1 MSRDSLERH
10 QVWCYLGA
18 VLVGLM
24 AGTAWPGLG
33 STTEALVWPV
43 LAVLLYATFTQVP
56 LVTIPA
62 AFADGRFLA
71 TALVGNFVLVPLAV
85 WGLVQLVPGDDV
97 LRLGLLLVLLVPCT
111 DWFITFTQLG
121 RGDTPRAI
129 ALTPITLIVQL
140 LLLPLYLWAMSGVD
154 VGLVFSL
161 GDLWPALLV
170 VLGPL
175 VLAAVTE
182 LWARSSGRG
191 DRVVA
196 HLGWWPVPMLAV
208 VILLVATAHVGEVRE
223 SLHVLPV
230 VAAVSV
236 AHSMCRAS
244 WPASVMSVRP
254 FHCAADPGKRNGR
267 PLALHSE
274 AYNASVVPCSS
285 HCPPPRRSPCAGDAR
300 SSGSRRARP
309 RRRPRLPARSRNSP
323 PRAAA
328 AFRGTASAAAR
339 PARRPRTARGNA

>member
-236 AHSMCRAS
+236 AHLVTALVLT
-244 WPASVMSVRP
+244 AVL
-254 FHCAADPGKRNGR
+254 GR
-267 PLALHSE
+267 VA
-274 AYNASVVPCSS
+274 
-285 HCPPPRRSPCAGDAR
+285 
-300 SSGSRRARP
+300 
-309 RRRPRLPARSRNSP
+309 RLPMGQRRTLAFSLGTRNSFIVLP
-323 PRAAA
+323 FALSLPAGWEVAAIVVVMQSLVELFGMVFFMWFVPTVLVPEPAGQAWA
-328 AFRGTASAAAR
+328 ALRQHR
-339 PARRPRTARGNA
+339 